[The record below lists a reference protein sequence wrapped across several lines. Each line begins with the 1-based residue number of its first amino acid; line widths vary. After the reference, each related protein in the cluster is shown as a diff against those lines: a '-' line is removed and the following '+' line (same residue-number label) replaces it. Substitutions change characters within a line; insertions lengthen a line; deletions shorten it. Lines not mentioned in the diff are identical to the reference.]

1 MTVKTRNKIILAAVM
16 ASILLSFTAC
26 GGNSGDSSVSSVENT
41 TSSETSGNSSEAENS
56 ATTTSKTESV
66 ISESSSEAET
76 SETTASETE
85 SAITPESTPSV
96 IDPGEVPET
105 SIDDFKIES
114 DKDEEHYTVVSYL
127 GNDEIVKIPSEANGL
142 PITGIIFDAFANN
155 TSIKT
160 VLIPESVDFISNN
173 VFSGCTSLE
182 KVIILSNNVTFLD
195 DTFSGCNATISY
207 NGKDYTPDNYSE
219 LTAN

>member
-1 MTVKTRNKIILAAVM
+1 MKTRNKIILAAVM

-76 SETTASETE
+76 SETTASETK
-85 SAITPESTPSV
+85 SVTTPESTPSA
-96 IDPGEVPET
+96 IAPSEIQET

-114 DKDEEHYTVVSYL
+114 DKDEEHYTIASYL
-127 GNDEIVKIPSEANGL
+127 GNNEIVKIPSQANGL
-142 PITGIIFDAFANN
+142 PVTIILFDAFANN

-160 VLIPESVDFISNN
+160 VIIPESVDFISVN
-173 VFSGCTSLE
+173 VFSGCTNLE
-182 KVIILSNNVTFLD
+182 KVIILGNNVTFLD
-195 DTFSGCNATISY
+195 DTFSGCTATVSY

>member
-1 MTVKTRNKIILAAVM
+1 MKTTNKIILAALM
-16 ASILLSFTAC
+16 ASILIPFTAC
-26 GGNSGDSSVSSVENT
+26 GNNSNDSSVLSVDDK
-41 TSSETSGNSSEAENS
+41 TSTEAPVN
-56 ATTTSKTESV
+56 
-66 ISESSSEAET
+66 SSEAET
-76 SETTASETE
+76 SAITDSKTESVTESSFDAETSEITVSGTE

-105 SIDDFKIES
+105 SIDDFKIEI
-114 DKDEEHYTVVSYL
+114 DKDEEHYTVASYL
-127 GNDEIVKIPSEANGL
+127 GNDEIVKIPSAANGL
-142 PITGIIFDAFANN
+142 PITVIIFDAFANN

-160 VLIPESVDFISNN
+160 VIIPESVDFISNN

-207 NGKDYTPDNYSE
+207 NGKDYTPDDYSK
-219 LTAN
+219 LSAN

>member
-1 MTVKTRNKIILAAVM
+1 MKTTNKIILAALM
-16 ASILLSFTAC
+16 ASILIPFTAC
-26 GGNSGDSSVSSVENT
+26 GNNSNDSSVLSVDDKTSTESSVN
-41 TSSETSGNSSEAENS
+41 
-56 ATTTSKTESV
+56 
-66 ISESSSEAET
+66 SSEAET
-76 SETTASETE
+76 SAITDSETESVKSESSFDAETSEITVSGTE

-114 DKDEEHYTVVSYL
+114 DKDEEHYTVASYL

-160 VLIPESVDFISNN
+160 VIIPQSVDFISNN

-195 DTFSGCNATISY
+195 DAFSGCNATISY
-207 NGKDYTPDNYSE
+207 NGKDYTPDDYSK
-219 LTAN
+219 LSAN

>member
-1 MTVKTRNKIILAAVM
+1 MKTTNKIILAALM
-16 ASILLSFTAC
+16 ASILIPFTAC
-26 GGNSGDSSVSSVENT
+26 GNNSNDSSVLSVDDK
-41 TSSETSGNSSEAENS
+41 TSTEA
-56 ATTTSKTESV
+56 SV
-66 ISESSSEAET
+66 NSSEAET
-76 SETTASETE
+76 STITDSKTDSVIAESSFDAETSEITVSGTE

-105 SIDDFKIES
+105 SIDDFKIEI

-142 PITGIIFDAFANN
+142 PITVIIFDAFANN

-160 VLIPESVDFISNN
+160 VIIPDSVDFISNN

-207 NGKDYTPDNYSE
+207 NGKDYTPDDYSK
-219 LTAN
+219 LSAN

>member
-1 MTVKTRNKIILAAVM
+1 MKITITNKITLVALM

-26 GGNSGDSSVSSVENT
+26 GGNSTESSASSVENT
-41 TSSETSGNSSEAENS
+41 TSSETSVNSSEAETS
-56 ATTTSKTESV
+56 ATTASVTESV

-85 SAITPESTPSV
+85 SVTTPESTPSA
-96 IDPGEVPET
+96 IDPSEITET

-114 DKDEEHYTVVSYL
+114 DKDEEHYTIVSYL

-142 PITGIIFDAFANN
+142 PVTVIMFDAFANN

-160 VLIPESVDFISNN
+160 VIIPESVDFISTN
-173 VFSGCTSLE
+173 VFSECTNLV

-195 DTFSGCNATISY
+195 NTFSGCNATVSY
-207 NGKDYTPDNYSE
+207 NGKEYTPDNYSE
-219 LTAN
+219 LTAG